1 MLRALG
7 RVPRLWDEVKTTRE
21 GAYYRPAERHINMGQ
36 EVAATGHGRGVW
48 RHEYGHHIDHMRAS
62 GGNTYASSGAR
73 YTSARGADEKVLAK
87 HWGRNRAESVAKTSK
102 WDEQAKG
109 ILKMDSQKRAE
120 AVDRMLGI
128 AKLDRDEVVAFLTRE
143 GPLGGEVPWAANR
156 DAIIWRFAKAYKERD
171 SQGMANLLNVTKEVR
186 TYTSGIGQH
195 RKAQVW
201 VHDNAG
207 AGKMF
212 SDMIDAMSHGRAHA
226 GWLHSRKYYAEVPGR
241 RNAEIYADQVSIMGS
256 GTMGE
261 LLLRR
266 FAPKLYAQTSRSIAG
281 FKDKK

>member
-1 MLRALG
+1 M
-7 RVPRLWDEVKTTRE
+7 
-21 GAYYRPAERHINMGQ
+21 
-36 EVAATGHGRGVW
+36 
-48 RHEYGHHIDHMRAS
+48 
-62 GGNTYASSGAR
+62 
-73 YTSARGADEKVLAK
+73 
-87 HWGRNRAESVAKTSK
+87 
-102 WDEQAKG
+102 
-109 ILKMDSQKRAE
+109 
-120 AVDRMLGI
+120 
-128 AKLDRDEVVAFLTRE
+128 
-143 GPLGGEVPWAANR
+143 
-156 DAIIWRFAKAYKERD
+156 
-171 SQGMANLLNVTKEVR
+171 R

-195 RKAQVW
+195 RKAQAW
-201 VHDNAG
+201 VNDNAG

-226 GWLHSRKYYAEVPGR
+226 GWRHSREYYAQAPGR